1 MLPLTKNLN
10 LRAGDKFAIYSEGLS
25 ELKNLLTN
33 YDNIQGDKAYSPK
46 NKKYTLQLGVLNS

>member
-33 YDNIQGDKAYSPK
+33 YDNIQGNKAYSPK
-46 NKKYTLQLGVLNS
+46 NRKYTL